1 MKAHRTFLI
10 VLAALFAVSGLSLWA
25 EDWKTIDGKVYQNV
39 TVLHV
44 EPDAVTILHKDGGA
58 LVPLELLPD
67 DLQKRFHY
75 DPAKAKAAADQRMQQ
90 EIADARAL
98 RAEREQL
105 ANQRRT
111 EDEETARAADSS
123 VGNNPGA
130 ASAPVAASSST
141 HHSMDELVNS
151 TGSLRRDLSDPDY
164 HTMAHLA
171 ASVHSLQ
178 ADPNDP
184 NHHSISDATNPGQ

>member
-1 MKAHRTFLI
+1 MKTPRTLPIFLVAI
-10 VLAALFAVSGLSLWA
+10 LVVFSTSLRA
-25 EDWKTIDGKVYQNV
+25 EDWTTIDGKVYQNV

-75 DPAKAKAAADQRMQQ
+75 DPTKAKAAADERMQQ

-98 RAEREQL
+98 RAERAQL
-105 ANQRRT
+105 ANQRKA
-111 EDEETARAADSS
+111 EDDETARAADSS
-123 VGNNPGA
+123 VGNNPDVAA
-130 ASAPVAASSST
+130 ASATASSST

-151 TGSLRRDLSDPDY
+151 TGSLNRDLSDPDY

-171 ASVHSLQ
+171 ASVHSLR

-184 NHHSISDATNPGQ
+184 NHHSISDATNPGP